1 MFMNLNTK
9 ILFLVIFVIT
19 SCGKGN
25 LNSKISKRKINLC
38 CLEDLELCNLSSL
51 DSNKNIIT
59 NKARSKVLFCF
70 NGSCSICFYKCV
82 EFIMLFEK
90 KLKANDIDI
99 FFVFIAENKEEALY
113 NFDKTQIKELLYFD
127 LSERFIKK
135 NKLNFKN
142 ETLVLFH
149 NESHTVLFKDL
160 LNSKEEKKLF
170 LKIVNES

>member
-1 MFMNLNTK
+1 MRPQFP
-9 ILFLVIFVIT
+9 
-19 SCGKGN
+19 
-25 LNSKISKRKINLC
+25 
-38 CLEDLELCNLSSL
+38 
-51 DSNKNIIT
+51 
-59 NKARSKVLFCF
+59 
-70 NGSCSICFYKCV
+70 
-82 EFIMLFEK
+82 
-90 KLKANDIDI
+90 
-99 FFVFIAENKEEALY
+99 Y
-113 NFDKTQIKELLYFD
+113 NFDKSQIKELLYFD